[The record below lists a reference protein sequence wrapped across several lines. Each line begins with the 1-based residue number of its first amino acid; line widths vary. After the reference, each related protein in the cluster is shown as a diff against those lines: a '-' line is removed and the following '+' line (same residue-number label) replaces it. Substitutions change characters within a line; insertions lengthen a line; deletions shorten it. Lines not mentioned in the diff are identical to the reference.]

1 LSLVVFV
8 TPALRFLQE
17 VTEFVQPIFEA
28 MNAVLVG
35 FEYAFQF
42 MTFVITAFFVLPV
55 TVLPVTV
62 LVSLF
67 IFIVPS
73 FLKLAGL
80 TSNFFGVLNNF
91 LSSVMNT
98 GFMKMPCRFTKK
110 FNGVM
115 NVLQPLVY
123 FITFA

>member
-1 LSLVVFV
+1 
-8 TPALRFLQE
+8 
-17 VTEFVQPIFEA
+17 

-55 TVLPVTV
+55 PV
-62 LVSLF
+62 LVSIV
-67 IFIVPS
+67 IFFVSS
-73 FLKLAGL
+73 FLKLACL
-80 TSNFFGVLNNF
+80 SSNFFGVLNNF
-91 LSSVMNT
+91 FSSFMNI

-115 NVLQPLVY
+115 NVPQSLVH
-123 FITFA
+123 FIAFA

>member
-8 TPALRFLQE
+8 TPALRFLQK
-17 VTEFVQPIFEA
+17 VAEFVQLLFEA

-35 FEYAFQF
+35 FEYAFQL
-42 MTFVITAFFVLPV
+42 MTFVLTTFFVFPV
-55 TVLPVTV
+55 TVLEFPVSV
-62 LVSLF
+62 ISFVS
-67 IFIVPS
+67 S

-80 TSNFFGVLNNF
+80 SSNFFGVLYNF

-115 NVLQPLVY
+115 NVLQSLVH
-123 FITFA
+123 FIAFA

>member
-1 LSLVVFV
+1 
-8 TPALRFLQE
+8 
-17 VTEFVQPIFEA
+17 
-28 MNAVLVG
+28 VG

-42 MTFVITAFFVLPV
+42 MTFVITAFFVLPVTVLPV

>member
-1 LSLVVFV
+1 MSLVVFV